1 MSTVI
6 SGSTYFSPSLTSSES
21 GSSSTSSSSSGS
33 TSHDETMDVPLRSS
47 VGVDSDS
54 SRSSSST
61 VSSLM
66 ELGWAEEEHFTVERI
81 QRTKRQLED
90 EIEVREIQS
99 VYVMSKTVIHGVDK

>member
-6 SGSTYFSPSLTSSES
+6 SGSTSFSPSITSSES
-21 GSSSTSSSSSGS
+21 GSSTTSSSSSGS

-47 VGVDSDS
+47 VGVDSGS

-66 ELGWAEEEHFTVERI
+66 DLGWVEEEHFTVERI

-90 EIEVREIQS
+90 EIEVSEIQS
-99 VYVMSKTVIHGVDK
+99 VYIIS